1 MNGPPQGGFFVESSP
16 APLNLALWGT
26 CSVLLDPID
35 LFKRIE
41 LAFIAAWT

>member
-1 MNGPPQGGFFVESSP
+1 MDPRKGVFSLKHPLPPLS
-16 APLNLALWGT
+16 LALWGT

-41 LAFIAAWT
+41 LAFVAAWT